1 MTAIETVF
9 NNPNLPQAKSQWPDG
24 REKQK
29 NSALRLEGSAEKA
42 AFLINGNRY
51 FAEVSRAL
59 RQARRTIWIIG
70 WDFNPDI
77 PLEPE
82 KSDETLADLLHG
94 LAAANPELEIRIL
107 IWALGPVYSE
117 KSLQVLR
124 KKNFPRNARID
135 LRFDLQGAVRG
146 CHHQKLVCI
155 DDAVGFIGGI
165 DLTSRRWDTKR
176 HHAWDR
182 HRRDPEGVSYDPLHD
197 VQAMATGD
205 AARLIGDI
213 ARRRWET
220 ATGEGHP
227 PLAERAPFPWP
238 DDLAVSLRDIPVRFA
253 LTEPATSLRA
263 GISDGIAS
271 TLDIIS
277 RARHLLYIEAQYL
290 ASFRVADAIAARLQE
305 EDGPEVV
312 IICTRSSHGLI
323 EKIIM
328 GGNRD
333 RVIRLLKRADRAN
346 RLRVYFP
353 VVPGPAVPGPTVPG
367 PIVPGPTAPATVDE
381 VEVLIHSKLMIADD
395 ELVRIGS
402 SNLNNRSEG
411 MDSECDI
418 HFESETDEHR
428 RAVAE
433 LRNRLLAEYLGT
445 GTETFAAAYAQSG
458 SVIEGIEALNGGA
471 QGLREFA
478 VELSGS
484 ISPVRGTGFF
494 DPARPFLP
502 LRRLGG
508 LGALVRLLV
517 RPA

>member
-1 MTAIETVF
+1 MTAFETVF
-9 NNPNLPQAKSQWPDG
+9 NHPSLPQAKSQRPDG
-24 REKQK
+24 REKQ
-29 NSALRLEGSAEKA
+29 NDSALRLDGKAEKV

-59 RQARRTIWIIG
+59 RQARRRIWIVG

-82 KSDETLADLLHG
+82 KSDETLADLLHA

-146 CHHQKLVCI
+146 CHHEKLVCI
-155 DDAVGFIGGI
+155 DDAVAFIGGI

-176 HHAWDR
+176 HRARDKR
-182 HRRDPEGVSYDPLHD
+182 RRDPEGVSYDPLHD
-197 VQAMATGD
+197 VQAMLTGD

-213 ARRRWET
+213 ARRRWEN
-220 ATGEGHP
+220 ATGEKHLP
-227 PLAERAPFPWP
+227 PAERAPFPWP
-238 DDLAVSLRDIPVRFA
+238 GDLAVSLREIPVSFA
-253 LTEPATSLRA
+253 LTEPSTTLRA
-263 GISDGIAS
+263 GISGGIAS

-277 RARHLLYIEAQYL
+277 RARRLLYIEAQYL

-323 EKIIM
+323 EKLIM

-333 RVIRLLKRADRAN
+333 RVIRLLKRADRAS

-353 VVPGPAVPGPTVPG
+353 VVPGP
-367 PIVPGPTAPATVDE
+367 IVPGPKVPGPTVDE

-411 MDSECDI
+411 LDSECDI
-418 HFESETDEHR
+418 LFHAATDEHR
-428 RAVAE
+428 RAIAE

-445 GTETFAAAYAQSG
+445 STASFAAAYAQNG
-458 SVIEGIEALNGGA
+458 SVIEAIDA
-471 QGLREFA
+471 QNDGTRCLREFA

-494 DPARPFLP
+494 DPARPFL
-502 LRRLGG
+502 LLHRLG
-508 LGALVRLLV
+508 LGALIRLLI

>member
-9 NNPNLPQAKSQWPDG
+9 NNPSLPQAKSQWPDG
-24 REKQK
+24 REKQN

-197 VQAMATGD
+197 VQAMVTGD

-277 RARHLLYIEAQYL
+277 QARHLLYIEAQYL

-367 PIVPGPTAPATVDE
+367 PIVRGPTAPATVDE
-381 VEVLIHSKLMIADD
+381 VEVLVHSKLLIADD

-428 RAVAE
+428 RAVAA

-502 LRRLGG
+502 LRRLG

>member
-1 MTAIETVF
+1 MTAFETVF
-9 NNPNLPQAKSQWPDG
+9 NDPSLTQAKSQRPDG
-24 REKQK
+24 HEKP
-29 NSALRLEGSAEKA
+29 NTSALRLDGSAEKA

-51 FAEVSRAL
+51 FAEVSRTL
-59 RQARRTIWIIG
+59 RQARRTIWIVG

-82 KSDETLADLLHG
+82 KSDETLADLLHE
-94 LAAANPELEIRIL
+94 LTAANPELEIRIL

-176 HHAWDR
+176 HRARDR
-182 HRRDPEGVSYDPLHD
+182 LRRDPEGVSYDPLHD
-197 VQAMATGD
+197 VQAMVTGD

-213 ARRRWET
+213 ARRRWED
-220 ATGEGHP
+220 ATGEQHL
-227 PLAERAPFPWP
+227 PLAERAPFSWP
-238 DDLAVSLRDIPVRFA
+238 DDLPVSLRDIPVSFA
-253 LTEPATSLRA
+253 LTEPSTTARA
-263 GISDGIAS
+263 GICEGIAS

-277 RARHLLYIEAQYL
+277 RARRLLYIEAQYL

-323 EKIIM
+323 EKLVM

-333 RVIRLLKRADRAN
+333 RVIRVLKRADRGN

-353 VVPGPAVPGPTVPG
+353 VVPGPT
-367 PIVPGPTAPATVDE
+367 VPGPTAPTTVDE

-395 ELVRIGS
+395 DLVRIGS

-411 MDSECDI
+411 LDSECDI
-418 HFESETDEHR
+418 LFHAATDEHR
-428 RAVAE
+428 RAIAE

-458 SVIEGIEALNGGA
+458 SVIDAIDAQNDGA
-471 QGLREFA
+471 RGLREFA

-484 ISPVRGTGFF
+484 ISPIRGTGFF

-502 LRRLGG
+502 LHRLG
-508 LGALVRLLV
+508 LGALIRLLI

>member
-1 MTAIETVF
+1 MTAFETVF
-9 NNPNLPQAKSQWPDG
+9 NHPSLSQAKSQRPDG
-24 REKQK
+24 REKQ
-29 NSALRLEGSAEKA
+29 NDSALRLDGKAEKA

-82 KSDETLADLLHG
+82 KSDETLADLLHA

-107 IWALGPVYSE
+107 IWALGPVYSG
-117 KSLQVLR
+117 KSLQVLC
-124 KKNFPRNARID
+124 KKNFPRNAGID
-135 LRFDLQGAVRG
+135 LRFDLQGVARG
-146 CHHQKLVCI
+146 CHHEKLVCI
-155 DDAVGFIGGI
+155 DDAVAFIGGI

-176 HHAWDR
+176 HRARDR
-182 HRRDPEGVSYDPLHD
+182 LRLDPEGVSYDPLHD
-197 VQAMATGD
+197 VQAMVTGD

-213 ARRRWET
+213 ARRRWEN
-220 ATGEGHP
+220 ATGERHL
-227 PLAERAPFPWP
+227 PLAEHAPFPWP
-238 DDLAVSLRDIPVRFA
+238 DDLAVSLREIPVSFV
-253 LTEPATSLRA
+253 LTEPSTTLRA

-277 RARHLLYIEAQYL
+277 RARRLLYIEAQYL

-323 EKIIM
+323 EKLVM

-333 RVIRLLKRADRAN
+333 RVIRLLKRADRAS

-353 VVPGPAVPGPTVPG
+353 VVPGP
-367 PIVPGPTAPATVDE
+367 IVPGPKVAE

-395 ELVRIGS
+395 ELLRIGS

-411 MDSECDI
+411 LDSECDI
-418 HFESETDEHR
+418 LFHSATDEHR

-445 GTETFAAAYAQSG
+445 STASFAAAYAQSG
-458 SVIEGIEALNGGA
+458 SVIEAIDAQNDGA
-471 QGLREFA
+471 RGLREFA

-484 ISPVRGTGFF
+484 ISPVRGSGFF

-502 LRRLGG
+502 LHRLG
-508 LGALVRLLV
+508 LGALIRRLI